1 MIASNR
7 ELANTLFIFDIFTSF
22 KPATHNNINM
32 DIEIDTSRGQ
42 LNNSST
48 NNSREPLVHSGI
60 SSVLYAKR
68 METLNNSSF

>member
-1 MIASNR
+1 
-7 ELANTLFIFDIFTSF
+7 
-22 KPATHNNINM
+22 M
-32 DIEIDTSRGQ
+32 DIEIDTLRGQ